1 MQSSNADK
9 SNVRV
14 SLASKTELV
23 EGAKLIAQV
32 GLVPLTQGN
41 LSIRDHQTGLIVVTP
56 HDYPYDRMTVDD
68 VVVVDL
74 EGNVIEGTR
83 APSDETPV
91 HLAVYEKRPEVMGIV
106 HAEPVYTNA
115 FGVVHQPVA
124 ALHVGMA
131 IDVGGAVPV
140 MPFMNSGS
148 REFGYE
154 MLRVMGDK
162 NAVIWAN
169 HGMLAVGTS
178 LKKAIHCTVM
188 VEMTAKIQIM
198 AQHLGDLVVIPDDV
212 IRSLIA

>member
-1 MQSSNADK
+1 MDSPHFEK
-9 SNVRV
+9 T
-14 SLASKTELV
+14 SLQMPLELRQELV
-23 EGAKLIAQV
+23 EGALLIAKI

-41 LSIRDHQTGLIVVTP
+41 LSVRDPRTGLIAVTP
-56 HDYPYDRMTVDD
+56 HDLPYDRMTVDD

-74 EGNVIEGTR
+74 EGNIIEGTR
-83 APSDETPV
+83 APSDETQV
-91 HLAVYEKRPEVMGIV
+91 HLAVYEQRSGVMGIV

-115 FGVVHQPVA
+115 LGAVHQPIA
-124 ALHVGMA
+124 PLHVGMA

-148 REFGYE
+148 RKFGYE
-154 MLRVMGDK
+154 MLKVMGDK

-169 HGMLAVGTS
+169 HGMLAIGPT

-198 AQHLGDLVVIPDDV
+198 AQGLGDPISIPQDV
-212 IRSLIA
+212 IHSLIG

>member
-1 MQSSNADK
+1 MSASNPPRSSLQ
-9 SNVRV
+9 V
-14 SLASKTELV
+14 SQALKVELV
-23 EGAKLIAQV
+23 EGSKLIAQV

-41 LSIRDHQTGLIVVTP
+41 LSIRDPETGLIVVTP

-74 EGNVIEGTR
+74 AGNVVEGTR
-83 APSDETPV
+83 APSDETQV
-91 HLAVYEKRPEVMGIV
+91 HLAVYEQRPEVMGIV

-115 FGVVHQPVA
+115 LGVVHQPIA
-124 ALHVGMA
+124 TLHVGMA

-148 REFGYE
+148 RAFGYE
-154 MLRVMGDK
+154 MLKVMGDR

-169 HGMLAVGTS
+169 HGMLAVGKS

-198 AQHLGDLVVIPDDV
+198 AQHLGDPVAIPED
-212 IRSLIA
+212 ILRGLIA

>member
-1 MQSSNADK
+1 MNSSNLGK
-9 SNVRV
+9 SVFQTPLELR
-14 SLASKTELV
+14 KELV
-23 EGAKLIAQV
+23 EGALLIAKI

-41 LSIRDHQTGLIVVTP
+41 LSVRDPRTGLIVVTP
-56 HDYPYDRMTVDD
+56 HDLPYDGMTVDD

-74 EGNVIEGTR
+74 EGNIIEGTR
-83 APSDETPV
+83 APSDETQV
-91 HLAVYEKRPEVMGIV
+91 HLAVYEQRPGVMGIV

-115 FGVVHQPVA
+115 LGVVHQPIA
-124 ALHVGMA
+124 PLHVGMA

-148 REFGYE
+148 RKFGYE
-154 MLRVMGDK
+154 MLKVMGDK

-169 HGMLAVGTS
+169 HGMLAVGPT

-198 AQHLGDLVVIPDDV
+198 AQGLGDPVSIPDDV
-212 IRSLIA
+212 IHSLIG